1 MIGWTEQQQMIRSM
15 VRDFVEKEIVP
26 HIDDLEYNGVPPY
39 DILRKLF
46 KTFGMDE
53 MARANFEKQIARE
66 EAIARG
72 EQVEKPE
79 KKVEVTSG
87 PVSEEALDAAA
98 MGILPIIEISRHCQ
112 GLITAMGVSVGLTAG
127 AIMSKGS
134 LAQKKKYAGELM
146 TLEKIG
152 AWAITEPNSGS
163 DAFGAMK
170 STARRDGAGGYIL
183 NGNKTFIT
191 NGPHADTIVFICR
204 LDEPGVEPADRKIVS
219 FILDS
224 GMEGLVQ
231 SPAFK
236 KMGIG
241 SSPTGE
247 LFLSDVKAGP
257 ERLMGESED
266 GYGRSGAK
274 STFSTE
280 RSGVAAMALGLVE
293 RSLEMSVEYAK
304 TRVQFGQPIGSYQL
318 IQLKLAKMEVARLN
332 LENMVFRFIETK
344 AAGKDFSFAEG
355 SAMKLYAAQSAM
367 EVTTEA
373 VQIFG
378 GAGYM
383 RETRVEQ
390 LMRDAKILQIYAGTD
405 EMQIVAIARD
415 LMGRD

>member
-1 MIGWTEQQQMIRSM
+1 MIGWSEQQLMVQGMI
-15 VRDFVEKEIVP
+15 RDFVEKEIVP
-26 HIDDLEYNGVPPY
+26 ILDDLEYNGLPPY
-39 DILRKLF
+39 EVLRKLF
-46 KTFGMDE
+46 GTFGMDE
-53 MARANFEKQIARE
+53 LAGANFDKQIAKE
-66 EAIARG
+66 EAIANG
-72 EQVEKPE
+72 EAVEESKKDKPID
-79 KKVEVTSG
+79 G
-87 PVSEEALDAAA
+87 PVSEEALDAVA
-98 MGILPIIEISRHCQ
+98 MGLLPIIEISRHCQ
-112 GLITAMGVSVGLTAG
+112 GLITAMGVSVGLTGG

-134 LAQKKKYAGELM
+134 LAQKKRFARDLL
-146 TLEKIG
+146 TLKKVG

-163 DAFGAMK
+163 DAFGGMK
-170 STARRDGAGGYIL
+170 ATARRDGEGGYIL

-191 NGPHADTIVFICR
+191 NGPFADTIVFICR
-204 LDEPGVEPADRKIVS
+204 LDEEGVAPQDRKIVS

-224 GMEGLVQ
+224 GTPGLEQ
-231 SPAFK
+231 SAPFK

-247 LFLSDVKAGP
+247 LFLSDVKAGAD
-257 ERLMGESED
+257 RLMGESED

-274 STFSTE
+274 GTFSTE

-293 RSLEMSVEYAK
+293 RSLELSLEYAK

-332 LENMVFRFIETK
+332 LENLVFRFIETK
-344 AAGKDFSFAEG
+344 AAGKDFTLAEA
-355 SAMKLYAAQSAM
+355 SAMKLYAAQTAM

-405 EMQIVAIARD
+405 EMQIIAIAKD
-415 LMGRD
+415 IMGRP

>member
-1 MIGWTEQQQMIRSM
+1 MIAWTEQQQMIRAM
-15 VRDFVEKEIVP
+15 IRDFVEKEIVP
-26 HIDDLEYNGVPPY
+26 HIDDLEYNDLPPY

-53 MARANFEKQIARE
+53 LAAANFDKQIAKD
-66 EAIARG
+66 EAKGSAAD
-72 EQVEKPE
+72 
-79 KKVEVTSG
+79 KKEGAPTQASDG
-87 PVSEEALDAAA
+87 TVSEDALDAAA
-98 MGILPIIEISRHCQ
+98 MGLIPIIEISRHCQ
-112 GLITAMGVSVGLTAG
+112 GLITSMGVSVGLTGG
-127 AIMSKGS
+127 AIMAKGT
-134 LAQKKKYAGELM
+134 LAQKKKYARDLL
-146 TLEKIG
+146 TLKKVG

-170 STARRDGAGGYIL
+170 STARRDGSGGYIL
-183 NGNKTFIT
+183 NGSKTFIT

-204 LDEPGVEPADRKIVS
+204 LDEEGVAAKDRKIVS

-224 GMEGLVQ
+224 GMPGLEQ

-274 STFSTE
+274 STFSLE
-280 RSGVAAMALGLVE
+280 RAGVAAMALGLVE
-293 RSLEMSVEYAK
+293 RSLELSLEYAK
-304 TRVQFGQPIGSYQL
+304 TRVQFDQPISSYQL

-332 LENMVFRFIETK
+332 LESLVFRYIETR
-344 AAGKDFSFAEG
+344 AAGKDLTLAEA
-355 SAMKLYAAQSAM
+355 SAMKLYAAQAAM

-373 VQIFG
+373 VQVFG

-383 RETRVEQ
+383 RATRVEQ

-405 EMQIVAIARD
+405 EMQVVAIAKD
-415 LMGRD
+415 LLGRG